1 MKPSSYQT
9 FAHLL
14 ESVITE
20 ASTALDLVKNNPG
33 GREIVQYL
41 HRNSALGHDADW
53 EIVKKIPWT
62 ELKGSRWGSNTGGW
76 IILIGQHGTGAIKA
90 SSGDY
95 LISASNGKPADRNP
109 DTGHD
114 PNRLFGKS
122 TSSGGRAIDQIKNII
137 GPIRSY
143 SMAKNKGEVAKKKE
157 KRAAL
162 RKSAVRLGGEVIS
175 SEDATAASEGMLMR
189 FKPLWVKMVTQAMA
203 DIKGFVGLQV
213 KNHAFNKVQ
222 NKIERLKMLDTV
234 LDSLQSGG
242 DDDDDGDGL
251 NVHDYLKRS
260 IYNAVDLSARHY
272 YPDKMTDRQFGG
284 RGSYGSMPEGV
295 KLLLNDI
302 AGGDTKKLG
311 TVLGFFKRA
320 LLTT

>member
-1 MKPSSYQT
+1 MKHSSYQT
-9 FAHLL
+9 FARLL

-20 ASTALDLVKNNPG
+20 ASTAMDLVRNNPG

-41 HRNSALGHDADW
+41 HKNSALGHDADW
-53 EIVKKIPWT
+53 EIVKKVPWT
-62 ELKGSRWGSNTGGW
+62 ELKGSYRGSGGGW
-76 IILIGQHGTGAIKA
+76 IILIGQNGTGAIKA
-90 SSGDY
+90 SGGDY
-95 LISASNGKPADRNP
+95 TISASNGKPPGADP
-109 DTGHD
+109 DTGRD
-114 PNRLFGKS
+114 TNRLFGRS
-122 TSSGGRAIDQIKNII
+122 TSSGGRAVDMIKDII

-143 SMAKNKGEVAKKKE
+143 SMAKSKGEVANKRN

-162 RKSAVRLGGEVIS
+162 RKTAVRLGGEVIS

-234 LDSLQSGG
+234 LDSLQSGT
-242 DDDDDGDGL
+242 DDDDGDGP

-272 YPDKMTDRQFGG
+272 YPDNMTDRQFGG

-295 KLLLNDI
+295 RLLLNDI